1 MREGKRERER
11 MRIRIWMNRLL
22 IGSRYMMDGW
32 SIRWL
37 DQKQKKNEQVDKD
50 RSSNLGHIDI
60 WLVRQIKKQKEMETW
75 MDEERAER

>member
-1 MREGKRERER
+1 
-11 MRIRIWMNRLL
+11 
-22 IGSRYMMDGW
+22 MDGW